1 MSQGLLNGNPTVG
14 SLDDVVAMEA
24 QSEQENTFSSNS
36 FISVSKE
43 SYLIYEQSIELALQ
57 DRLEDLRVAT
67 LELV

>member
-24 QSEQENTFSSNS
+24 QSEQENTFSNS
-36 FISVSKE
+36 LISVSKE
-43 SYLIYEQSIELALQ
+43 SYLIYEQSIEQALQ

>member
-24 QSEQENTFSSNS
+24 QSEQENTFSNP
-36 FISVSKE
+36 FIPVAKK
-43 SYLIYEQSIELALQ
+43 SYLIYEQSIVLALQ